1 MCKLTH
7 CDGGLQVMV
16 LYASVYELVM
26 WTYYGASDHWV
37 YNAQTWYTDKSVA
50 VYVLLPMAYVVLFF
64 VW

>member
-1 MCKLTH
+1 
-7 CDGGLQVMV
+7 MV

-37 YNAQTWYTDKSVA
+37 YTAQTWYTDKSVA